1 MKDLQERLNAIAD
14 KKLGKFVEDVFA
26 PLACQNIFTCNRS
39 IDLGDGKSQRAD
51 TVLFRLK
58 KYVAESLLDVYRD
71 NETTAFMGKVTQ
83 LAEQY
88 DELQGVINAE
98 FEVTE

>member
-14 KKLGKFVEDVFA
+14 KKLATFVDEVFS

-51 TVLFRLK
+51 IVLFRLK
-58 KYVAESLLDVYRD
+58 KHVVESLLEVYRD
-71 NETTAFMGKVTQ
+71 DETKLFMKKVQQ

-98 FEVTE
+98 FEVKP